1 MRISDWSSDVC
12 SSDLVITV
20 DCTLSDR
27 PKDLHNATSLASC
40 AKSQCSLHLDNK
52 CRVAR
57 KNGELHHACHLKNT
71 AIGAALGGVRPT
83 RRDMCATREP
93 LKRLRPGPKA
103 QTSGGCGKKME
114 VRVKTG

>member
-57 KNGELHHACHLKNT
+57 KNGELHHACHLTNP
-71 AIGAALGGVRPT
+71 ALGAALVGVRSS
-83 RRDMCATREP
+83 RRAMCATRDTI
-93 LKRLRPGPKA
+93 RWRRPGR
-103 QTSGGCGKKME
+103 QG
-114 VRVKTG
+114 TGRKIGRAHV